1 MRRYTVPDTHFEH
14 GNRFWLAK
22 RGTRMTSK
30 RTVVVAVA
38 IAVGVVAS
46 VLSYV
51 FLNNAQQNAYH
62 NAKLVPAYVITKEI
76 PRTLSGTDAVNGGY
90 VKQEKVPAEFRP
102 ASAVT
107 DVSAIRDQAAGTN
120 LPAGE
125 IVTSG
130 MFVSPDSIASVAAET
145 VPAGDVAISV
155 SVDQVHSVAGLIQPG
170 DKVDMLLDINGNQET
185 YLYQAVPVLA
195 VGTTLVPAPGTTATA
210 TAAQTSPGTQES
222 NVITFA
228 VPPAAAARIALAQ
241 SDGGGVT
248 GGIYLALEAAG
259 NTPTAPTTIT
269 GSNLIPGNTASA
281 SAPTTTATTTPTSS
295 SKSDHSSSTGKT
307 ANEPTP

>member
-1 MRRYTVPDTHFEH
+1 
-14 GNRFWLAK
+14 
-22 RGTRMTSK
+22 MTSK

-76 PRTLSGTDAVNGGY
+76 PRTLSGADAVNGGY

-102 ASAVT
+102 SSAVT
-107 DVSAIRDQAAGTN
+107 DVSDIRDQAAGTN

-130 MFVSPDSIASVAAET
+130 MFVSPVSIASVAAET

-195 VGTTLVPAPGTTATA
+195 VGTTLVPAPGTTPSATQSTSA
-210 TAAQTSPGTQES
+210 TPS
-222 NVITFA
+222 NLITFA
-228 VPPAAAARIALAQ
+228 VTPTAAARIALAD

-295 SKSDHSSSTGKT
+295 SKSGHSGSTGKT

>member
-1 MRRYTVPDTHFEH
+1 
-14 GNRFWLAK
+14 
-22 RGTRMTSK
+22 MTSK

-62 NAKLVPAYVITKEI
+62 NAKLVPAYVITKAI
-76 PRTLSGTDAVNGGY
+76 PRTLSGVDAVNGGY

-102 ASAVT
+102 TSAVT
-107 DVSAIRDQAAGTN
+107 DVNDIRDQAAGTN

-130 MFVSPDSIASVAAET
+130 MFVAPDSIASVAAET

-195 VGTTLVPAPGTTATA
+195 VGTTLVPAPGTAA
-210 TAAQTSPGTQES
+210 TAAQTTAATQES

-269 GSNLIPGNTASA
+269 GSNLIPGNTAGA
-281 SAPTTTATTTPTSS
+281 SAPTGTNEAAGATTTTTTTPSS
-295 SKSDHSSSTGKT
+295 SKSGHSGSTGGKLN
-307 ANEPTP
+307 ANTP